1 MKGGDNVN
9 KIKGYR
15 NMLSMSQLEM
25 SKKLNISETTYR
37 NKENG
42 KGVFNSKE
50 MKLFVDLLKMKGI
63 DEKVDSIF
71 FS

>member
-1 MKGGDNVN
+1 MN